1 MILSLLALA
10 FASLFNSL
18 MDVSM
23 FNFEN
28 SILKSKNNIWNDWW
42 TDRTHKFWI
51 LQLNDGWHFCK
62 MLMVG
67 FIVISIVLYEPIVRL
82 PEYLFTSLVIDFLIY
97 SVVWIVVFNLFY
109 DKILRRKKLNEDNQ

>member
-10 FASLFNSL
+10 FASLFNAL

-42 TDRTHKFWI
+42 KDRTHKFWI

-62 MLMVG
+62 MFMIG
-67 FIVISIVLYEPIVRL
+67 FVVISVVLYEPIIRI
-82 PEYLFTSLVIDFLIY
+82 PDYLFLSLLIDFAIY
-97 SVVWIVVFNLFY
+97 SAVWIVAFNLFY
-109 DKILRRKKLNEDNQ
+109 DKILQRKKPNEDN